1 MSYPNNM
8 YSIAM
13 NLLLPPVNM
22 KVPHVA
28 EVMGIPYSTLTK
40 WKRDALSAQG
50 AKKRQ
55 GKSTKPIVRLKVAQR
70 IKRDPSG
77 SGSQPTRTRNR
88 SVQNVRSTPIGTDAH
103 GILKLLAEDY

>member
-28 EVMGIPYSTLTK
+28 EVMGISYPTLSK

-55 GKSTKPIVRLKVAQR
+55 GKSTTTSVRLKVAQR

-77 SGSQPTRTRNR
+77 SSSQPTRTRNR
-88 SVQNVRSTPIGTDAH
+88 SVQIVRATPIETDAH
-103 GILKLLAEDY
+103 VISKLLAEDY